1 MINIL
6 TSYMPTCNKQLYI
19 MLEKTSFFLKPFLIN
34 YREKK
39 KNFIIFPFCSAV
51 RRLNWD
57 FMSKDLTESKPKRKH
72 LKSTQ
77 SVIIILKN

>member
-6 TSYMPTCNKQLYI
+6 TSYMPICNKQLYI

-39 KNFIIFPFCSAV
+39 NFIIFPFCSAV
-51 RRLNWD
+51 RELNWD
-57 FMSKDLTESKPKRKH
+57 LMSKDLTESKLKMKH
-72 LKSTQ
+72 LKSTR
-77 SVIIILKN
+77 SVIIIKKN